1 MAFVPAPE
9 VMLPPV
15 MVQPYVP
22 PLIAGTDAVAL
33 VPLQKDAGAVI
44 VASGSAFTVTVSDDV
59 AEQLLAFV
67 TVMPRE
73 TVVPVE
79 VKVMAF
85 VPAPEVMLPPVMVQ
99 PYVPPLIAGTDAV
112 ALVPLQKDAG
122 AVIVASGSAFTVTVF
137 EDVAEQLLAFVTL
150 TPTVTLLPV
159 EVKVTAFVPAPE
171 AMLPPVM
178 VQP

>member
-1 MAFVPAPE
+1 
-9 VMLPPV
+9 
-15 MVQPYVP
+15 VP

-44 VASGSAFTVTVSDDV
+44 VASGSELTVTIFEDA

-67 TVMPRE
+67 TVTPRE

-85 VPAPEVMLPPVMVQ
+85 VPAPEVMLPPVIVHA
-99 PYVPPLIAGTDAV
+99 YVPPLIAGTEAV

-122 AVIVASGSAFTVTVF
+122 ALIVASGNAFTVTAF
-137 EDVAEQLLAFVTL
+137 DDVAEQLLAFVTL
-150 TPTVTLLPV
+150 TPRDTDVPV
-159 EVKVTAFVPAPE
+159 
-171 AMLPPVM
+171 
-178 VQP
+178 